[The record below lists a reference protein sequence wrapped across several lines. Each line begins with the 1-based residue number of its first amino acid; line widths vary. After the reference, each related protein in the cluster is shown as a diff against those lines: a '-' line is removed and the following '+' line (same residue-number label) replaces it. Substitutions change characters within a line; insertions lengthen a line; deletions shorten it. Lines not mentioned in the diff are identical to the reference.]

1 MRFSN
6 SIDKP
11 VLIGE
16 DALNLHMDENYIV
29 RRPIKYGSLNVIP
42 YIQNHL
48 GDNLQEACDAK

>member
-42 YIQNHL
+42 YI
-48 GDNLQEACDAK
+48 